1 MYSAGVILHTT
12 TNNERLFL
20 LLHNSQGHWDFPKGR
35 VEHGETIYDAALR
48 ELHEEAG
55 LTVQALDPMFKESI
69 TYTCSYD
76 GQEYIK
82 EAIFFLA
89 QMPEAVPAVLSH
101 EHKDFIWCTLEKAK
115 TLLEYDDSRNLLAR
129 ADGYLGRVNQI

>member
-12 TNNERLFL
+12 KNNERLFL

-35 VEHGETIYDAALR
+35 VEHGETMYDAALR

-55 LTVQALDPMFKESI
+55 LTVQALDPVFKESI
-69 TYTCSYD
+69 SYTCIYD

-89 QMPEAVPAVLSH
+89 QMPEEVPATLSH
-101 EHKDFIWCTLEKAK
+101 EHDDFTWCTLEKAK
-115 TLLEYDDSRNLLAR
+115 ELLQYKESRDLLTR
-129 ADGYLGRVNQI
+129 AKQYLDLYKK